1 MEWISGLINAY
12 KTNNWMFDVTI
23 ILLITSVAFV
33 VWRYFAKNMERL
45 VKMTKTGWD
54 DAIWSSV
61 WLPINW
67 VILTVGLAL
76 VASVYAQDQNSALL
90 DYIPLSLTL
99 ILTGLIAWAFLR
111 FINGAEERFINQG
124 KDETTVNALG
134 KLMKAAVLVIT
145 ALGIFQTLG
154 FSISGVLAF
163 GGVGGLVVGMAA
175 KDLLANFF
183 GAFVIYLDRPFKVGD
198 WIRSPD
204 RSIEGTVEHIGWRV
218 TIIRTF
224 DKRPLY
230 VPNAIFSSIAVEN
243 PSRMSHRR
251 IYETLGIRYADSQ
264 VMASIVSDVKA
275 MLQKHDEIDTTQTM
289 IVNFNGFGSSSMDF
303 FVYTFTKTTN
313 WVHYHE
319 VKQDVLL
326 KIMAIIESYD
336 AEFAFPTQT
345 LHIEGV
351 VPEAKVAPES

>member
-1 MEWISGLINAY
+1 MDWISGLITSY
-12 KTNNWMFDVTI
+12 KTNNWMFDVSV
-23 ILLITSVAFV
+23 ILLITSIAFV
-33 VWRYFAKNMERL
+33 LWRYFAKKMERL
-45 VKMTKTGWD
+45 VRMTKTGWD
-54 DAIWSSV
+54 DAVWAAM

-67 VILTVGLAL
+67 IILTVGLAM
-76 VASVYAQDQNSALL
+76 VASVYAEDQNSALL
-90 DYIPLSLTL
+90 VYIPLALTL
-99 ILTGLIAWAFLR
+99 ALTGLIAWAFLR
-111 FINGAEERFINQG
+111 LIDHAERRFISKG

-218 TIIRTF
+218 SIIRTF

-251 IYETLGIRYADSQ
+251 IYETLGIRYADSKS
-264 VMASIVSDVKA
+264 MAAIVTEVKE
-275 MLQKHDEIDTTQTM
+275 MLTLHDEIDTTQTM
-289 IVNFNGFGSSSMDF
+289 IVNFNGFGTSSMDF
-303 FVYTFTKTTN
+303 FIYTFTKTTN
-313 WVHYHE
+313 WVHFHE

-326 KIMAIIESYD
+326 KVMAIIESHH

-345 LHIEGV
+345 LHIAGV
-351 VPEAKVAPES
+351 NPDARITPES

>member
-1 MEWISGLINAY
+1 MEWISSLITSY
-12 KTNNWMFDVTI
+12 KTNNWMFDVSV

-33 VWRYFAKNMERL
+33 LWRYFAKKMERL
-45 VKMTKTGWD
+45 VTLTKTGWD
-54 DAIWSSV
+54 DAIWASI
-61 WLPINW
+61 WKPINW
-67 VILTVGLAL
+67 IVLTVGLAM
-76 VASVYAQDQNSALL
+76 VASVYAENQNSALL
-90 DYIPLSLTL
+90 EYIPLALTL
-99 ILTGLIAWAFLR
+99 VLTGLIAWAFLR
-111 FINGAEERFINQG
+111 FITHAEHKFISQG

-204 RSIEGTVEHIGWRV
+204 RNIEGTVEHIGWRV
-218 TIIRTF
+218 SIIRTF

-251 IYETLGIRYADSQ
+251 IYETLGIRYADSKS
-264 VMASIVSDVKA
+264 MAAIVSEVKA
-275 MLQKHDEIDTTQTM
+275 MLSHHDEIDTTQTM
-289 IVNFNGFGSSSMDF
+289 IVNFNGFGNSSMDF
-303 FVYTFTKTTN
+303 FIYTFTKTTN
-313 WVHYHE
+313 WVHFHE

-326 KIMAIIESYD
+326 KVMAIIESYD

-351 VPEAKVAPES
+351 LPEVPISPES